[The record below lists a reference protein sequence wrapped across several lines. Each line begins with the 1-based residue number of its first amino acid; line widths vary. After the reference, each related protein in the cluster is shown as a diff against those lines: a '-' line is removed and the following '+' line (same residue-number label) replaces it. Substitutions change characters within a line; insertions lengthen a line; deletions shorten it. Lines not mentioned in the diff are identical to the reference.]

1 MKSKKYELFGSVELL
16 AVVLFG
22 LFFTFVIVC
31 FTYPFV
37 KTYKSISCVFIGDG
51 SVSLI
56 VGSKELSW
64 FYKNHSVLVDG
75 KKINF
80 GIESEMR
87 NVMKKDNKIY
97 HQLVLNLKEVS
108 KYKENDVVDLK
119 IYQKSISFFQ
129 AFLEIWKG
137 G

>member
-16 AVVLFG
+16 AVVLFV

-108 KYKENDVVDLK
+108 KYKENDFVDLK

>member
-16 AVVLFG
+16 AVVLFV

-56 VGSKELSW
+56 VSSKELSW
-64 FYKNHSVLVDG
+64 FYKNYSVLVDG

>member
-1 MKSKKYELFGSVELL
+1 MKSKKYELFGSVELF
-16 AVVLFG
+16 AVVLFV

-56 VGSKELSW
+56 VSSKELSW
-64 FYKNHSVLVDG
+64 FYKNYSVLVDG

>member
-16 AVVLFG
+16 SAILFI
-22 LFFTFVIVC
+22 LFFVFVVFC

-37 KTYKSISCVFIGDG
+37 KIYKSLSCVFIGDS

-56 VGSKELSW
+56 VSSKDLSW
-64 FYKNHSVLVDG
+64 FYKNDYILVDG
-75 KKINF
+75 KKIKF

-87 NVMKKDNKIY
+87 NVMKKDNRIY
-97 HQLVLNLKEVS
+97 HQLALNLKNIS

-119 IYQKSISFFQ
+119 IYQKSVSFFQ
-129 AFLEIWKG
+129 SFLEIWKG

>member
-16 AVVLFG
+16 AVVLFV

-37 KTYKSISCVFIGDG
+37 KTYKSISCVFIGDS

-56 VGSKELSW
+56 VSSKELSC

>member
-16 AVVLFG
+16 AVVLFV

-56 VGSKELSW
+56 VSSKELSW

-108 KYKENDVVDLK
+108 KYKENDFVDLK

>member
-1 MKSKKYELFGSVELL
+1 MKSKKYELFGSVEFL
-16 AVVLFG
+16 AVVLFV
-22 LFFTFVIVC
+22 LFFTFAIVC
-31 FTYPFV
+31 FTYPFI
-37 KTYKSISCVFIGDG
+37 KTYKSISCVFIGDS

-56 VGSKELSW
+56 VSSKELSW
-64 FYKNHSVLVDG
+64 FYKNHSALVDG

>member
-16 AVVLFG
+16 SVILFI
-22 LFFTFVIVC
+22 LFFVFVGFC

-37 KTYKSISCVFIGDG
+37 KIYKSLSCVFIGDS

-56 VGSKELSW
+56 VSSKDLSW
-64 FYKNHSVLVDG
+64 FYKNDYILVDG
-75 KKINF
+75 KKIKF

-87 NVMKKDNKIY
+87 NVMKKDNRIY
-97 HQLVLNLKEVS
+97 HQLFLNLKNIS

-129 AFLEIWKG
+129 SFLEIWKG

>member
-16 AVVLFG
+16 SVILFI
-22 LFFTFVIVC
+22 LFFVFVGFC

-37 KTYKSISCVFIGDG
+37 KIYKSLSCVFIGDS

-56 VGSKELSW
+56 VNSKDLAW
-64 FYKNHSVLVDG
+64 FYKNDYILVDG
-75 KKINF
+75 KKIKF

-87 NVMKKDNKIY
+87 NVMKKDNRIY
-97 HQLVLNLKEVS
+97 HQLVLNLKNIS

-129 AFLEIWKG
+129 SFLEIWKG